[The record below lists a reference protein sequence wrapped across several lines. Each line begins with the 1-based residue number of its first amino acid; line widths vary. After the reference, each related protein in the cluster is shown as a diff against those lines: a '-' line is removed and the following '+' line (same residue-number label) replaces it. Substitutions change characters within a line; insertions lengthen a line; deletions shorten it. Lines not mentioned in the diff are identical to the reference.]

1 MDRRSIVSM
10 RSERRRANSLLP
22 RWAPWL
28 LAGAALSV
36 IPTTWLTRSSAPRA
50 AGALIQEAYVWQRVW
65 TDDVRTGVDRAATS
79 LDGLALWFAEIEWQQ
94 CEPRVIRGDIDWAY
108 AGRVSG
114 PISLVLRIGPYAGPF
129 AETGEPADALAALA
143 AELLQRAAASG
154 VQMRELQLDFDCATS
169 KLVGYRLW
177 VNAIRRRITP
187 TPLVITALPSW
198 LNSAAFQPLATATDG
213 FVLQVHSLERPRGPD
228 LPMTLC
234 DPEAAR
240 RAVEQAGR
248 VGVPFRVALATYGYF
263 VGFDEQGQFI
273 GLQAD
278 GPALT
283 WPADTQVRVLRADPA
298 ATAELVR
305 GWSADRPATM
315 RGLIWYRLPIDAD
328 VLNWRWPTLVA
339 VMAGR
344 VPQGRLEVDARR
356 PEPGLVELDLVNT
369 GDADAALPA
378 EVTAAWASSR
388 LVAGDAL
395 AGFELDDTGPAQ
407 ARFRLGRGMESQWIA
422 AGQRRTLGWLRFAG
436 DTEVEPHVTPTRH

>member
-1 MDRRSIVSM
+1 M
-10 RSERRRANSLLP
+10 
-22 RWAPWL
+22 
-28 LAGAALSV
+28 
-36 IPTTWLTRSSAPRA
+36 WLTRSSGPRA
-50 AGALIQEAYVWQRVW
+50 AGALIQEAYVWQRAW
-65 TDDVRTGVDRAATS
+65 TDDVRTGVDRAAAS
-79 LDGLALWFAEIEWQQ
+79 LDGLALWSAEIEWQQ
-94 CEPRVIRGDIDWAY
+94 HGPRVIRGDIDWAY
-108 AGRVSG
+108 ASQVAVPTG
-114 PISLVLRIGPYAGPF
+114 LVLRIGPYPGPF
-129 AETGEPADALAALA
+129 AEAGEPADSLVTLAE
-143 AELLQRAAASG
+143 ELLQRATASG
-154 VQMRELQLDFDCATS
+154 VQVRELQLDFDCATS
-169 KLVGYRLW
+169 KLAGYQLW

-198 LNSAAFQPLATATDG
+198 LNSAAFQPLAAATDG
-213 FVLQVHSLERPRGPD
+213 FVLQVHSLERPRGPE

-234 DPEAAR
+234 DPAAAR
-240 RAVEQAGR
+240 RAVERAGR
-248 VGVPFRVALATYGYF
+248 VGVSFRVALATYGYF
-263 VGFDEQGQFI
+263 VAFDQQGKFI

-315 RGLIWYRLPIDAD
+315 HGLLWYRLPIDRD

-356 PEPGLVELDLVNT
+356 PEPGLVELDLVNM

-378 EVTAAWASSR
+378 EVTATWASSR

-395 AGFELDDTGPAQ
+395 AGFELDNTGPAQ
-407 ARFRLGRGMESQWIA
+407 ARFRVGRGMESQWIA

-436 DTEVEPHVTPTRH
+436 DAEVETHVTPTRH